1 MELEQAIERLKNKIK
16 IEKENILDNEAIE
29 ILLKDYKD
37 YKDKINKI
45 IDYVDLQINLLIET
59 INGYRY
65 DDKIVDKNI
74 IALFKKKCEYI
85 KRILNN
91 AV

>member
-37 YKDKINKI
+37 YKDKI

-74 IALFKKKCEYI
+74 IALFKKNVKI
-85 KRILNN
+85 
-91 AV
+91 

>member
-37 YKDKINKI
+37 YKDKI

-74 IALFKKKCEYI
+74 IALFKKKCEDI